1 MFTKIKV
8 QEMGWFPLRAKKF
21 AYVMADNN
29 NNNNNNNN
37 IAYVMADVSI
47 ICLIKL

>member
-8 QEMGWFPLRAKKF
+8 HEGLIPIKGNKF
-21 AYVMADNN
+21 V
-29 NNNNNNNN
+29 
-37 IAYVMADVSI
+37 YVMADVSI